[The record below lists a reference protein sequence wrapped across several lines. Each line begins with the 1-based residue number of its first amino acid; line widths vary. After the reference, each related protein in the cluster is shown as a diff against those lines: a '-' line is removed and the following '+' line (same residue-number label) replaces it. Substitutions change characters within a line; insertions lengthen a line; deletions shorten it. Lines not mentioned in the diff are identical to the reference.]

1 MTLLRELIDI
11 PTTLPANRFVLR
23 LSEGILDPEETL
35 RDYVVT
41 DQLAKSFN
49 QALGVIR
56 DSLQKRSSHGSYLH
70 GSFGA
75 GKSHFMAVLHLILTG
90 NQQARG
96 IPELADVIQEH
107 NSWMAGKKFLLIPY
121 HMIGAGSL
129 EDGVLKGYVDFL
141 GRSQPGVHLPLVYKS
156 AALIDQARRDRQSYG
171 DEAFFKVFN
180 NSRAAQPGWGALAA
194 EWTPERFEAAAAAAP
209 ATAEHMALV
218 GRLGEH
224 YSASQHVLSEYV
236 GIDDGLSMIS
246 RHAKDLGYDGLV
258 LFLDELM
265 LWLASHASDHS
276 FLEVETAKLAKLVEP
291 QNPNRPVPITSFIA
305 RQRDLRELVGQS
317 VTGASRANYGDFVQ
331 WNEDRFGRIE
341 LADRNL
347 PVIAEK
353 RVLRPK
359 SAAAKA
365 EIDAAFQRTA
375 TFRASVMN
383 TLLTRDADQRI
394 FRQVYPFSPA
404 LIQTLVAVSSVLQR
418 ERTALKVLMQLLV
431 DHRDALEVTDLV
443 PVGDLFDVLIHGDSV
458 TDTDV
463 VTHFENAEKLYHTK
477 LLPMLETQHGK
488 KREEIALLPPKD
500 PARKAFQA
508 DDRLLKTLLLAALVP
523 EVESLRGMTAERLAA
538 LNHGTISS
546 PIVGGEV
553 QTVNNKVRAWAAQV
567 GEIKVSGDARNPS
580 ITIVLADV
588 DTDSILQR
596 AESEDSYGN
605 RVKIIRQI
613 VFQQALGIEDAT
625 LFEQEHSF
633 EWRGI
638 ERDAAV
644 VFRNVRDMS
653 VDQLVNTADDW
664 KVVID
669 FPFDQQ
675 NFTPRDD
682 LTRLDECRR
691 AKGSTNTIGWVP
703 AFFSQ
708 RTLADL
714 GRLAVLEHVLSGNR
728 FDGYASHLPP
738 AARQAAHGILENQRD
753 TLRGQMVAAVNIA
766 YGLGAGNAAGVIDQ
780 THDIDLADRFQ
791 SLATGLT
798 LRPPAQASLATALND
813 LLGQALAWEFPGAP
827 EPGTTLTSAKLTTVL
842 RKAAE
847 ACQARD
853 GRVAVEREERNLLRQ
868 IANPLLIGEM
878 PHDGTHFVI
887 GHHWKDHFTRCRAQ
901 DSGDLTVEKLRKWI
915 DDPRKMGLT
924 KAAQNLIILVYA
936 AQSGMSF
943 TLHGGVCEGS
953 IATLDDSWALKQE
966 APPDKDEWE
975 KAVPRAGSLF
985 GVAVSPLATA
995 ANAGTLGSKVKEIA
1009 AAAKGAAQQYTQLLR
1024 QRLASLGVADGTADR
1039 LRTAEATLTLL
1050 NGVAGANAKD
1060 VVGVLA
1066 RATVPTT
1073 DIAMSECIKGSAKW
1087 VAALEDRVWD
1097 LVHQIQQ
1104 GGADVQQRAA
1114 PILADVRQA
1123 LTLDDHIATTPLKTV
1138 LDTAYQRLLAVFVQQ
1153 QVAPPVQPTPTPPP
1167 TPPLPSPTP
1176 VPAPVQRIPPKGE
1189 EKVADSE
1196 GAKQR
1201 IDQIRRAHPS
1211 ARIEVTIRWS
1221 NGQSS

>member
-1 MTLLRELIDI
+1 M
-11 PTTLPANRFVLR
+11 LR
-23 LSEGILDPEETL
+23 LAEGILDPDATL

-75 GKSHFMAVLHLILTG
+75 GKSHFMAVLHLILMG
-90 NQQARG
+90 NQQARA
-96 IPELADVIQEH
+96 IPELAEIIQEH
-107 NSWMAGKKFLLIPY
+107 NAWMAGKKFLLVPY
-121 HMIGAGSL
+121 HMIGATSL
-129 EDGVLKGYVDFL
+129 EDGVLRGYVDFL
-141 GRSQPGVHLPLVYKS
+141 AKSQPDAHLPLVYKS
-156 AALIDQARRDRQSYG
+156 AGFIDQARRDRQNFG

-180 NSRAAQPGWGALAA
+180 QSQAARPGWGALAA
-194 EWTPERFEAAAAAAP
+194 EWTPDRFEAAAAAPP
-209 ATAEHMALV
+209 ASAEHIALV
-218 GRLGEH
+218 GKLGAHYRAAEH
-224 YSASQHVLSEYV
+224 LLSEYV
-236 GIDDGLSMIS
+236 GIDQGLATIS
-246 RHAKDLGYDGLV
+246 RHAKELGYDGLV

-265 LWLASHASDHS
+265 LWLASHASDHN
-276 FLEVETAKLAKLVEP
+276 FLEVETAKLAKLVEA
-291 QNPNRPVPITSFIA
+291 QNPDRPVPITSFIA
-305 RQRDLRELVGQS
+305 RQRDLRDLVGTS
-317 VTGASRANYGDFVQ
+317 ATGASKVNYGDFVQ
-331 WNEDRFGRIE
+331 WNEDRFGKIE

-353 RVLRPK
+353 RILKPK
-359 SAAAKA
+359 TDGAKA

-375 TFRASVMN
+375 AVRASVMN
-383 TLLTRDADQRI
+383 TLLTRDGDQKI

-431 DHRDALEVTDLV
+431 DHRNTLEVTDLV
-443 PVGDLFDVLIHGDSV
+443 PVGDLFDVLIHGDAV

-463 VTHFENAEKLYHTK
+463 VTHFENAEKLYHAK
-477 LLPMLETQHGK
+477 LLPMLESQHGK

-500 PARKAFQA
+500 PVRKAFQA

-567 GEIKVSGDARNPS
+567 GEIRVSGDARNPS
-580 ITIVLADV
+580 ITVVLSDV

-596 AESEDSYGN
+596 AASEDSYGN

-625 LFEQEHSF
+625 LFEQDHSF

-653 VDQLVNTADDW
+653 VEQLVNTSDDW

-675 NFTPRDD
+675 NFSPRDD
-682 LTRLDECRR
+682 LSRLDECRQ

-728 FDGYASHLPP
+728 FDGYASHLTP
-738 AARQAAHGILENQRD
+738 AARQMAHGILENQRD

-766 YGLGAGNAAGVIDQ
+766 YGLGAGSASGVIDQ
-780 THDIDLADRFQ
+780 SHDIDLADRFQ
-791 SLATGLT
+791 SLATGLA
-798 LRPPAQASLATALND
+798 LRPPAQASLAAALDD
-813 LLGQALAWEFPGAP
+813 LLGQALAWEFPAAP

-868 IANPLLIGEM
+868 IANPLFLGDM

-887 GHHWKDHFTRCRAQ
+887 GHHWKDHFNRCRAQ

-915 DDPRKMGLT
+915 DQPRKMGLT
-924 KAAQNLIILVYA
+924 KAAQNLIILTYA
-936 AQSGMSF
+936 AQGGMSF
-943 TLHGGVCEGS
+943 TLHGGACEGT
-953 IATLDDSWALKQE
+953 IAMLDDTWVLKQE

-995 ANAGTLGSKVKEIA
+995 ANAGTLGTKVKEIA
-1009 AAAKGAAQQYTQLLR
+1009 AGARGTAQQYAQLLK
-1024 QRLASLGVADGTADR
+1024 QKLTSLGVPDGAADR
-1039 LRTAEATLTLL
+1039 LKTAEATVTLL
-1050 NGVAGANAKD
+1050 SALNAASAKD
-1060 VVGVLA
+1060 VVGLLA
-1066 RATVPTT
+1066 RAAVPTT

-1087 VAALEDRVWD
+1087 VASLEDRVWD

-1104 GGADVQQRAA
+1104 AAPDVQQRAA
-1114 PILADVRQA
+1114 PILSDVRQA
-1123 LTLDDHIATTPLKTV
+1123 LTLDDHVATTPLKTV

-1153 QVAPPVQPTPTPPP
+1153 PITQPPPP
-1167 TPPLPSPTP
+1167 TPPPPPPEQT
-1176 VPAPVQRIPPKGE
+1176 QRIPSKGE
-1189 EKVADSE
+1189 ETVADAESV
-1196 GAKQR
+1196 KQR
-1201 IDQIRRAHPS
+1201 IDQIRRAHPH
-1211 ARIEVTIRWS
+1211 AKIEVMIRWS
-1221 NGQSS
+1221 DGPST

>member
-11 PTTLPANRFVLR
+11 PESLPANRFVLR
-23 LSEGILDPEETL
+23 LSEGILDPEATL

-41 DQLAKSFN
+41 DQLARSFN

-75 GKSHFMAVLHLILTG
+75 GKSHFMAVLHLILMG
-90 NQQARG
+90 NQQARA
-96 IPELADVIQEH
+96 IPELAAIIQEH
-107 NSWMAGKKFLLIPY
+107 NAWMAGKKFLLVPY
-121 HMIGAGSL
+121 HMIGATSL
-129 EDGVLKGYVDFL
+129 EDGVLRGYVDFL
-141 GRSQPGVHLPLVYKS
+141 AKSQPDAHLPLVYKS
-156 AALIDQARRDRQSYG
+156 AGFIDQARRDRQNFG
-171 DEAFFKVFN
+171 EEAFFKVFN
-180 NSRAAQPGWGALAA
+180 QSQAASPGWGALAA
-194 EWTPERFEAAAAAAP
+194 EWTPDRFEAAAAAPP
-209 ATAEHMALV
+209 ASAEHIALV
-218 GRLGEH
+218 GKLGAHYRAAERL
-224 YSASQHVLSEYV
+224 LSEYV
-236 GIDDGLSMIS
+236 GIDQGLATIS
-246 RHAKDLGYDGLV
+246 RHAQELGYDGLV

-265 LWLASHASDHS
+265 LWLASHASDHN
-276 FLEVETAKLAKLVEP
+276 FLEVETAKLAKLVEA
-291 QNPNRPVPITSFIA
+291 QNPDRPVPITSFIA
-305 RQRDLRELVGQS
+305 RQRDLRELVGAS
-317 VTGASRANYGDFVQ
+317 ATGASKANYGEFVQ
-331 WNEDRFGRIE
+331 WNEDRFGKIE

-353 RVLRPK
+353 RILRPK
-359 SAAAKA
+359 TDGAKA
-365 EIDAAFQRTA
+365 ELDAAFQRTA
-375 TFRASVMN
+375 AVRASVMN
-383 TLLTRDADQRI
+383 TLLTRDGDQKI

-431 DHRDALEVTDLV
+431 DHRDTLEVTDLV
-443 PVGDLFDVLIHGDSV
+443 PVGDLFDVLIHGDAV

-463 VTHFENAEKLYHTK
+463 VTHFVNAEKLYHSK
-477 LLPMLETQHGK
+477 LLPMLESQHGK
-488 KREEIALLPPKD
+488 NREEIALLPPKD
-500 PARKAFQA
+500 PVRKAFQT

-567 GEIKVSGDARNPS
+567 GEIRVSGDARNPS
-580 ITIVLADV
+580 ITVVLSDV

-596 AESEDSYGN
+596 AASEDSYGN

-638 ERDAAV
+638 EREAAV

-653 VDQLVNTADDW
+653 VDQLVNTSNDW

-675 NFTPRDD
+675 NFSPRND
-682 LTRLDECRR
+682 LTKLDECRQ

-728 FDGYASHLPP
+728 FDGYASHLTP

-766 YGLGAGNAAGVIDQ
+766 YGLGAGSATGVIDQ

-798 LRPPAQASLATALND
+798 LRPPAQASLAAAVDD
-813 LLGQALAWEFPGAP
+813 LLGQALAWEFPAAP

-842 RKAAE
+842 RKAVE

-868 IANPLLIGEM
+868 IANPLFLGDM

-915 DDPRKMGLT
+915 DEPRKTGLT
-924 KAAQNLIILVYA
+924 KGAQNLIILTYA

-943 TLHGGVCEGS
+943 TLHGGACDGT
-953 IATLDDSWALKQE
+953 IATLDDTWVLKQE

-1009 AAAKGAAQQYTQLLR
+1009 AGAKGSAQQYAQILKQKLG
-1024 QRLASLGVADGTADR
+1024 SLGVPDGAADR
-1039 LRTAEATLTLL
+1039 LKTAEATVTLL
-1050 NGVAGANAKD
+1050 NTLASANAKD

-1087 VAALEDRVWD
+1087 VAILEDRVWD

-1104 GGADVQQRAA
+1104 AAPDVQQRAA

-1123 LTLDDHIATTPLKTV
+1123 LSLDDHVATTPLKTV

-1153 QVAPPVQPTPTPPP
+1153 PITPLPPP
-1167 TPPLPSPTP
+1167 PPPPP
-1176 VPAPVQRIPPKGE
+1176 PPPEPNQRIPAKGE
-1189 EKVADSE
+1189 EKVADAESV
-1196 GAKQR
+1196 KQR
-1201 IDQIRRAHPS
+1201 IDQIRRAHPH
-1211 ARIEVTIRWS
+1211 AKIEVTIRWS
-1221 NGQSS
+1221 DGQST

>member
-11 PTTLPANRFVLR
+11 PESLPANRFVLR
-23 LSEGILDPEETL
+23 LSEGILDPDATL

-49 QALGVIR
+49 QALSVIR
-56 DSLQKRSSHGSYLH
+56 DSLEKRSSHGSYLH

-75 GKSHFMAVLHLILTG
+75 GKSHFMAVLHLILMG
-90 NQQARG
+90 NQQARA
-96 IPELADVIQEH
+96 IPELAEIIQEH
-107 NSWMAGKKFLLIPY
+107 NSWMAGKKFLLVPY
-121 HMIGAGSL
+121 HMIGATSL
-129 EDGVLKGYVDFL
+129 EDGVLRGYVDFL
-141 GRSQPGVHLPLVYKS
+141 AKSQPDAHLPLVYKS
-156 AALIDQARRDRQSYG
+156 AGFIDQARRDRENFG
-171 DEAFFKVFN
+171 EEAFFKVFN
-180 NSRAAQPGWGALAA
+180 QSQAARPGWGALAA
-194 EWTPERFEAAAAAAP
+194 EWTPDRFEAAAAAPP
-209 ATAEHMALV
+209 ASAEHIALV
-218 GRLGEH
+218 GKLGAHYRAAEH
-224 YSASQHVLSEYV
+224 LLSEYV
-236 GIDDGLSMIS
+236 GIDQGLATIS
-246 RHAKDLGYDGLV
+246 RHAKELGYDGLV

-265 LWLASHASDHS
+265 LWLASHASDHN
-276 FLEVETAKLAKLVEP
+276 FLEVETAKLAKLVEA
-291 QNPNRPVPITSFIA
+291 QNPDRPVPITSFIA
-305 RQRDLRELVGQS
+305 RQRDLRELVGATA
-317 VTGASRANYGDFVQ
+317 TGASKVNYGDFVQ
-331 WNEDRFGRIE
+331 WNEDRFGKIE

-353 RVLRPK
+353 RILKPK
-359 SAAAKA
+359 TDGAKA

-375 TFRASVMN
+375 AVRSSVMN
-383 TLLTRDADQRI
+383 TLLTRDGDQKI

-431 DHRDALEVTDLV
+431 DHRNTLEVTDLV
-443 PVGDLFDVLIHGDSV
+443 PVGDLFDVLIHGDAV

-463 VTHFENAEKLYHTK
+463 VTHFENAEKLYHSK
-477 LLPMLETQHGK
+477 LLPMLESQHGK
-488 KREEIALLPPKD
+488 KREEIALLQPKD
-500 PARKAFQA
+500 PVRKAFQA

-567 GEIKVSGDARNPS
+567 GEIRVSGDARNPS
-580 ITIVLADV
+580 ITVVLSDV

-596 AESEDSYGN
+596 AASEDSYGN

-625 LFEQEHSF
+625 LFEQDHSF

-653 VDQLVNTADDW
+653 VEQLVNTSDDW

-675 NFTPRDD
+675 NFSPRDD
-682 LTRLDECRR
+682 LSRLDECRQ

-728 FDGYASHLPP
+728 FDGYASHLTP
-738 AARQAAHGILENQRD
+738 AARQMAHGILENQRD

-766 YGLGAGNAAGVIDQ
+766 YGLGAGSAPGVIDQ

-798 LRPPAQASLATALND
+798 LRPPSQASLAAALDD
-813 LLGQALAWEFPGAP
+813 LLGQALAWEFPAAP

-842 RKAAE
+842 RKVAE

-853 GRVAVEREERNLLRQ
+853 GRVAVEREDRNLLRQ
-868 IANPLLIGEM
+868 IANPLLLGDM

-887 GHHWKDHFTRCRAQ
+887 GHHWKDHFNRCRAQ

-915 DDPRKMGLT
+915 DEPRKMGLT
-924 KAAQNLIILVYA
+924 KAAQNLIILTYA
-936 AQSGMSF
+936 AQGGMSF
-943 TLHGGVCEGS
+943 TLHGGACEGT
-953 IATLDDSWALKQE
+953 IATLDDTWVLKQE
-966 APPDKDEWE
+966 TPPDKDEWE

-995 ANAGTLGSKVKEIA
+995 ANAGTLGTKVKEIA
-1009 AAAKGAAQQYTQLLR
+1009 AGARGTAQQYAQLLK
-1024 QRLASLGVADGTADR
+1024 QKLTSLGVADGAADR
-1039 LRTAEATLTLL
+1039 LKTAEATVTLL
-1050 NGVAGANAKD
+1050 SALNAANAKD
-1060 VVGVLA
+1060 VVGLLA
-1066 RATVPTT
+1066 RAAVPTT

-1087 VAALEDRVWD
+1087 VASLEDRVWD

-1104 GGADVQQRAA
+1104 AAPDVQQRAA
-1114 PILADVRQA
+1114 PVLADVRQA
-1123 LTLDDHIATTPLKTV
+1123 LTLDDHVATTPLKAV

-1153 QVAPPVQPTPTPPP
+1153 PITPPP
-1167 TPPLPSPTP
+1167 PPPPP
-1176 VPAPVQRIPPKGE
+1176 PAPPPEQTQRIPSKGE
-1189 EKVADSE
+1189 EKVTDAESV
-1196 GAKQR
+1196 KQR
-1201 IDQIRRAHPS
+1201 IDQIRRAHPH
-1211 ARIEVTIRWS
+1211 AKIEVVIRWS
-1221 NGQSS
+1221 DGPST